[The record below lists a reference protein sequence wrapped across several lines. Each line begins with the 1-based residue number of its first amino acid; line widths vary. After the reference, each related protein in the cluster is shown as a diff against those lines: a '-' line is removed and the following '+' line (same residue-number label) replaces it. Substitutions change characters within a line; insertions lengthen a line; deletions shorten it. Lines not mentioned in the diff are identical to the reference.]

1 MVFDEPSTSLDAD
14 AKRYIDKLLYQKF
27 PNITKVI
34 VTHDLNQASKA
45 DKILVIGGGEVLQ
58 AGNHHY
64 LCSCSGWY
72 RTQWLQAA
80 LDEPSTA

>member
-45 DKILVIGGGEVLQ
+45 DKILVIGGG
-58 AGNHHY
+58 G
-64 LCSCSGWY
+64 SSTGWESSLLVFLLRMVSDSVATG
-72 RTQWLQAA
+72 RTR
-80 LDEPSTA
+80 